1 MFDRALNAPLFVI
14 PRSMELRLS
23 FTIHL
28 AAAAAAAA
36 ALQQ

>member
-1 MFDRALNAPLFVI
+1 MFDSALNALLFVI
-14 PRSMELRLS
+14 PSSMELRLS

-36 ALQQ
+36 LQQ